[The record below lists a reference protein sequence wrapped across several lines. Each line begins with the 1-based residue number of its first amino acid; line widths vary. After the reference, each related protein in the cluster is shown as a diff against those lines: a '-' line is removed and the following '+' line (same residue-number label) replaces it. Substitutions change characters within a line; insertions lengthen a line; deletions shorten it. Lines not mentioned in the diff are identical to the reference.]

1 MKTFKR
7 LGAVSLAAALMATTM
22 GIYASADDYA
32 ITGTV
37 EYSDFGAQLYGMGT
51 TNWSWAT
58 GGQGY
63 FEAADDKGTLS
74 ISAKGADMNT
84 KGDDIVQF
92 GLQFYLGTDSKGN
105 GELAIGDSYTATVT
119 YKITAATGTIKE
131 ETVEISKE
139 VAKNQWG
146 AGIEGSYTLYSAEI
160 PKADL
165 EAYGDISATVELS
178 NVKFVKDGKEGTV
191 AAAAEETTAAEE
203 EVVEETNAA
212 ADTEEETTEAPAEEE
227 AEEEWVS
234 TFDAASVKIDED
246 QAPYFDGLQFAL
258 RADNEAQASL
268 ESDFGFDITSVY
280 GIRVNVEVDP
290 ADVEHGVWYGGS
302 VGANCPSR
310 GWGQHNFANGD
321 GDELTFVESDGS
333 ITWQLDE
340 PIFSEDDGYAF
351 AFFQSWGGPIG
362 VKSFELLDKDGNV
375 IDYEAAAVETAV
387 DADADT
393 VNETVEAVEDANK
406 ANPNTG
412 VADVAVVAG
421 LAVAAAGAA
430 VIAKKRK

>member
-1 MKTFKR
+1 MKKFRK
-7 LGAVSLAAALMATTM
+7 AAAIMAAVAVLTTACAVNAYAATQDTVTAVAM
-22 GIYASADDYA
+22 NSKDDDGKLLQWDISLLGGEAVNTVTIKMSIKDGGGWRGGGGAFGFEGESEWTEIAFGTNEGNMTIDDSGNAVATIDFSGIKPAEKGIVQLGWWWASGD
-32 ITGTV
+32 V
-37 EYSDFGAQLYGMGT
+37 SDF
-51 TNWSWAT
+51 
-58 GGQGY
+58 
-63 FEAADDKGTLS
+63 
-74 ISAKGADMNT
+74 
-84 KGDDIVQF
+84 V
-92 GLQFYLGTDSKGN
+92 
-105 GELAIGDSYTATVT
+105 
-119 YKITAATGTIKE
+119 
-131 ETVEISKE
+131 
-139 VAKNQWG
+139 
-146 AGIEGSYTLYSAEI
+146 
-160 PKADL
+160 DL
-165 EAYGDISATVELS
+165 EINGKSVLGVSGVE
-178 NVKFVKDGKEGTV
+178 VKPEE
-191 AAAAEETTAAEE
+191 EETTAAEE
-203 EVVEETNAA
+203 EVAEETNAA
-212 ADTEEETTEAPAEEE
+212 ADTDAETTEAAEEE

-234 TFDAASVKIDED
+234 TFDASSVKIADN

-375 IDYEAAAVETAV
+375 IDYEAAAVETTVDAVVDAV
-387 DADADT
+387 DEAA
-393 VNETVEAVEDANK
+393 EEAVADANK